1 MSDRQSSSGK
11 WAKHSRYNIHKYD
24 KYDKDDRN
32 GNEDRN
38 GKFDSRDNGWEEE
51 RDRNWRHRGT
61 NRDGHRRDRCAG
73 DREGRQVKDWEQDKE
88 YGYDRRDRERDRDRR
103 RDRDRDRDSGWQAS
117 RRDRDYP
124 PTGSRGSTSSASQ
137 LRRDYEAA
145 PSSQRPVHVQS
156 PPPPGDFYDRPRDSS
171 GSYSRQNHGYGQ
183 RKGRSPMQD
192 REYAPRSNFVTNTNA
207 NAIVGTSTPRKWGES
222 GRYPYEQSYQPPSTV
237 SRATSVSR
245 DYPPSPQHSHAPPA
259 ATSDTVP
266 DLARPPASAYPSLP
280 MSFAEYI
287 PRTDDSLSDLPP
299 QLEFSLQPLPDTP
312 RPSAELQI
320 RTSPVKI
327 SFGQPSVKTVKKG
340 WKSISPK
347 QKARVSL
354 FDEDEEDIQGT
365 KGEKEA
371 IKETVPEKEQGTMGE
386 ALPHP
391 DTLIHRLTLASTR
404 YTTLLTSLSAPLRAA
419 FDSFS
424 TLPSSPPPPPIDL
437 FLDEY
442 LGRKARDDEVKR
454 VEEVWEAK
462 KEWEREEEMGRRY
475 LEEVGKGG
483 RVEGVNAVPAERG
496 VVRTSPAVIAA
507 PKPEP
512 ELEPEPQAPA
522 SGAESQPQS
531 QVAIPLPAARTSVY
545 QKLAPVGEGTY
556 GKVYKALS
564 LITHQPVALKR
575 IRMENEKDGFPV
587 TAMREI
593 KLLQML
599 QHENVLRL
607 MEMVVERGGV
617 YMVLEYMEFDLTGLL
632 AHPEIKFSPANIKS
646 LSHQM
651 LSGLSYLHHRSI
663 LHRDMKGSNIL
674 VNSRGELKLADFGLA
689 RVYAKKRREDYTNRV
704 ITLWYRSPEL
714 LMGETIYGPEVDM
727 WSAGYV
733 PSYCSPASLSS
744 SLMSITLSLDVSSSS
759 CTLRNPFS
767 RVPMNSIS

>member
-1 MSDRQSSSGK
+1 
-11 WAKHSRYNIHKYD
+11 
-24 KYDKDDRN
+24 
-32 GNEDRN
+32 
-38 GKFDSRDNGWEEE
+38 
-51 RDRNWRHRGT
+51 
-61 NRDGHRRDRCAG
+61 
-73 DREGRQVKDWEQDKE
+73 
-88 YGYDRRDRERDRDRR
+88 
-103 RDRDRDRDSGWQAS
+103 
-117 RRDRDYP
+117 
-124 PTGSRGSTSSASQ
+124 
-137 LRRDYEAA
+137 
-145 PSSQRPVHVQS
+145 
-156 PPPPGDFYDRPRDSS
+156 
-171 GSYSRQNHGYGQ
+171 
-183 RKGRSPMQD
+183 
-192 REYAPRSNFVTNTNA
+192 
-207 NAIVGTSTPRKWGES
+207 
-222 GRYPYEQSYQPPSTV
+222 
-237 SRATSVSR
+237 
-245 DYPPSPQHSHAPPA
+245 
-259 ATSDTVP
+259 
-266 DLARPPASAYPSLP
+266 

-327 SFGQPSVKTVKKG
+327 SFGQPSVRTVKKG

-354 FDEDEEDIQGT
+354 FDEDEEDVQGA

-371 IKETVPEKEQGTMGE
+371 RKEIVPEKEQGTMGE

-404 YTTLLTSLSAPLRAA
+404 YTTLLTSLPAPLRAA

-496 VVRTSPAVIAA
+496 VVRASPVAIAA

-512 ELEPEPQAPA
+512 EPEPEPQAPA

-632 AHPEIKFSPANIKS
+632 AHPEIKFSSANIKS

-651 LSGLSYLHHRSI
+651 LSGLSYLHHQSI

-727 WSAGYV
+727 WSAGCIILELYTTKPIFQGSDELNQLEV
-733 PSYCSPASLSS
+733 IYALLGTPTEAEWPSVKELPWYELVKPKEEIGSKFRTSFAKWLSPAALDLVEGLLFYDPSQRLLADSALRTDYFLIEEPAMEKPTQYVQLYPCHPQSLQS
-744 SLMSITLSLDVSSSS
+744 
-759 CTLRNPFS
+759 
-767 RVPMNSIS
+767 

>member
-1 MSDRQSSSGK
+1 
-11 WAKHSRYNIHKYD
+11 
-24 KYDKDDRN
+24 
-32 GNEDRN
+32 
-38 GKFDSRDNGWEEE
+38 
-51 RDRNWRHRGT
+51 
-61 NRDGHRRDRCAG
+61 
-73 DREGRQVKDWEQDKE
+73 
-88 YGYDRRDRERDRDRR
+88 
-103 RDRDRDRDSGWQAS
+103 
-117 RRDRDYP
+117 
-124 PTGSRGSTSSASQ
+124 
-137 LRRDYEAA
+137 
-145 PSSQRPVHVQS
+145 
-156 PPPPGDFYDRPRDSS
+156 
-171 GSYSRQNHGYGQ
+171 
-183 RKGRSPMQD
+183 
-192 REYAPRSNFVTNTNA
+192 
-207 NAIVGTSTPRKWGES
+207 
-222 GRYPYEQSYQPPSTV
+222 
-237 SRATSVSR
+237 
-245 DYPPSPQHSHAPPA
+245 
-259 ATSDTVP
+259 
-266 DLARPPASAYPSLP
+266 

-287 PRTDDSLSDLPP
+287 PKADDPISVPPP
-299 QLEFSLQPLPDTP
+299 QLESSFQSLPDTAGP
-312 RPSAELQI
+312 TAELQT

-327 SFGQPSVKTVKKG
+327 SFGQPSGGAVKKG

-347 QKARVSL
+347 KKARVSL
-354 FDEDEEDIQGT
+354 FDEDEEEIQGA
-365 KGEKEA
+365 KGEKEDK
-371 IKETVPEKEQGTMGE
+371 KEVMPEKEQDIMGE

-454 VEEVWEAK
+454 VEEVWDAK

-483 RVEGVNAVPAERG
+483 RVEGVNVAPAEPG
-496 VVRTSPAVIAA
+496 VARVSPAAVVVA
-507 PKPEP
+507 PKPES
-512 ELEPEPQAPA
+512 ELAPIPVSGTELQAPA
-522 SGAESQPQS
+522 PGAEPHPQT
-531 QVAIPLPAARTSVY
+531 QKVPIPLPPAPTLVY
-545 QKLAPVGEGTY
+545 QKLAAVGEGTY

-607 MEMVVERGGV
+607 VEMVVERGGV

-651 LSGLSYLHHRSI
+651 LSGLSYLHRQSI

-733 PSYCSPASLSS
+733 TCSPSFLSF
-744 SLMSITLSLDVSSSS
+744 SLMFITLSPRCIILELYTTKPIFQGSDELNQLEVIYALLGTPTEAEWPSVKELPWYELVKPKEEIGSKFRTS
-759 CTLRNPFS
+759 FAK
-767 RVPMNSIS
+767 

>member
-1 MSDRQSSSGK
+1 
-11 WAKHSRYNIHKYD
+11 
-24 KYDKDDRN
+24 
-32 GNEDRN
+32 
-38 GKFDSRDNGWEEE
+38 
-51 RDRNWRHRGT
+51 
-61 NRDGHRRDRCAG
+61 
-73 DREGRQVKDWEQDKE
+73 
-88 YGYDRRDRERDRDRR
+88 
-103 RDRDRDRDSGWQAS
+103 
-117 RRDRDYP
+117 
-124 PTGSRGSTSSASQ
+124 
-137 LRRDYEAA
+137 
-145 PSSQRPVHVQS
+145 
-156 PPPPGDFYDRPRDSS
+156 
-171 GSYSRQNHGYGQ
+171 
-183 RKGRSPMQD
+183 
-192 REYAPRSNFVTNTNA
+192 
-207 NAIVGTSTPRKWGES
+207 
-222 GRYPYEQSYQPPSTV
+222 
-237 SRATSVSR
+237 
-245 DYPPSPQHSHAPPA
+245 
-259 ATSDTVP
+259 
-266 DLARPPASAYPSLP
+266 

-287 PRTDDSLSDLPP
+287 PKAEEPNSVPPP
-299 QLEFSLQPLPDTP
+299 QLESSVQPLPDTAGP
-312 RPSAELQI
+312 TAELQT

-327 SFGQPSVKTVKKG
+327 SFGQPSGGAVKKG

-347 QKARVSL
+347 KKARVNL
-354 FDEDEEDIQGT
+354 FDEDEEEVQGA
-365 KGEKEA
+365 KGEKGDR
-371 IKETVPEKEQGTMGE
+371 KEMAPEGEQATIGE

-404 YTTLLTSLSAPLRAA
+404 YTTLLTSLPAPLRAA

-424 TLPSSPPPPPIDL
+424 TLPSSPPPPPFDL

-442 LGRKARDDEVKR
+442 LGKKARDDEVKR
-454 VEEVWEAK
+454 VEEVWHAK
-462 KEWEREEEMGRRY
+462 EEWEREEEMGRRY

-483 RVEGVNAVPAERG
+483 RVEGVNVAPVERG
-496 VVRTSPAVIAA
+496 AARVSPAAVVVA

-512 ELEPEPQAPA
+512 ELAPMPALGPELQAPA
-522 SGAESQPQS
+522 PRAEPQPQT
-531 QVAIPLPAARTSVY
+531 QVPIPLPAVPTVY
-545 QKLAPVGEGTY
+545 QKLAAVGEGTY
-556 GKVYKALS
+556 GKVYKAIS

-607 MEMVVERGGV
+607 VEMVVERGGV

-651 LSGLSYLHHRSI
+651 LSGLSYLHHQSI

-727 WSAGYV
+727 WSAGCIILELYTTKPIFQGSDELNQLEIIYGLLGTPTEAEW
-733 PSYCSPASLSS
+733 PSVKELPWYELVKPKEEIGSRFRTSFAKWLSPAALDLVEGLLFYDPSQRLLADSALQTDYF
-744 SLMSITLSLDVSSSS
+744 LMEEPAMEKPTQLEGMGEHHEMSAKAERRRRKIEGGE
-759 CTLRNPFS
+759 
-767 RVPMNSIS
+767 

>member
-38 GKFDSRDNGWEEE
+38 GKFDGRDNGWEKE
-51 RDRNWRHRGT
+51 RDRNWRHRDT
-61 NRDGHRRDRCAG
+61 NRDGHRRDRGAG
-73 DREGRQVKDWEQDKE
+73 DREGRQVKDWEQDKG
-88 YGYDRRDRERDRDRR
+88 YGYKRRVREGDRDRE
-103 RDRDRDRDSGWQAS
+103 RDRDSGWQAS
-117 RRDRDYP
+117 RRDWDYP
-124 PTGSRGSTSSASQ
+124 PTGPRGSTSSASQ
-137 LRRDYEAA
+137 LRRDYEGNA

-171 GSYSRQNHGYGQ
+171 DSYNRQNHGYGQ

-222 GRYPYEQSYQPPSTV
+222 GRYSYEQSYQPPSTV
-237 SRATSVSR
+237 SRGTSVSR
-245 DYPPSPQHSHAPPA
+245 DYPPSPQHSHAPPT
-259 ATSDTVP
+259 ATSDTVL
-266 DLARPPASAYPSLP
+266 DLACPPASAYPSQP

-299 QLEFSLQPLPDTP
+299 QLEFSLQPLLDTP

-327 SFGQPSVKTVKKG
+327 SFGQPSVRTVKKG

-354 FDEDEEDIQGT
+354 FDEDEEDAQGA
-365 KGEKEA
+365 KGEKGA
-371 IKETVPEKEQGTMGE
+371 GKEIVPEKEQGTLGE

-437 FLDEY
+437 FLAEY

-454 VEEVWEAK
+454 VEEVWGAK

-475 LEEVGKGG
+475 LDEVGKGG

-496 VVRTSPAVIAA
+496 VARTSPAAIAT
-507 PKPEP
+507 PKPGPEP
-512 ELEPEPQAPA
+512 EPEPHAPA

-564 LITHQPVALKR
+564 LITRQPVALKR

-651 LSGLSYLHHRSI
+651 LSGLSYLHHQSI

-714 LMGETIYGPEVDM
+714 LMGETVYGPEVDM

-744 SLMSITLSLDVSSSS
+744 PLISITLSL
-759 CTLRNPFS
+759 
-767 RVPMNSIS
+767 